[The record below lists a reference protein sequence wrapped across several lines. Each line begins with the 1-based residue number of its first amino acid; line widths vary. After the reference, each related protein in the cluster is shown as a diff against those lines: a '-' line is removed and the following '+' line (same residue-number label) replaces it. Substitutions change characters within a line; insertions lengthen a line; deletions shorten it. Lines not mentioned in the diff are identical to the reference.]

1 MITHIREEYTIKTD
15 GEPHGLMF
23 SRLPV
28 TASFILWDLKE
39 GLVTKSHTLGGS
51 LF

>member
-1 MITHIREEYTIKTD
+1 MITHIREEYMVKID
-15 GEPHGLMF
+15 GEPRELVF
-23 SRLPV
+23 SGVPV
-28 TASFILWDLKE
+28 RASFILWDLKE